1 MPDAKEC
8 ALLLLLLIQARENES
23 GKPLSRSMVG
33 EISL

>member
-8 ALLLLLLIQARENES
+8 ALLLLLLIQARD